1 MLLMAE
7 DIAEGT
13 VKYLETKLGIKQ
25 LGWRDGITARPPTS
39 SERAF
44 FSLSDKVQVAILEFR
59 RTSYDE
65 SGMPIRHT
73 VTVYPAD
80 RNQFEMEAGAVPE
93 CTE

>member
-7 DIAEGT
+7 DIAEGM

-25 LGWRDGITARPPTS
+25 LGWRDRITARTPTS
-39 SERAF
+39 SERTF
-44 FSLSDKVQVAILEFR
+44 FSLSDKAQVAILEFR

-93 CTE
+93 RTE